1 MIAKIVAEIVNN
13 LLGKGFAF
21 IAKYL
26 KQRKIAKLERQV
38 SSLKDTVL
46 ILEKEKEIE
55 IRIENWKDR
64 LKNKENESLVT
75 ELNRIRNKD

>member
-1 MIAKIVAEIVNN
+1 MIAKILVEIVNN
-13 LLGKGFAF
+13 LLGKGFAY

-26 KQRKIAKLERQV
+26 KQRKIAKLEKQV
-38 SSLKDTVL
+38 DSLKDTVL
-46 ILEKEKEIE
+46 ILEKEKEIK
-55 IRIENWKDR
+55 IRIDSWEYR